1 MPTQPTIVVPV
12 YENILQSTAEFVFKY
27 CTNGSPDTDLSDEAL
42 NLSSCFILL
51 PSSQAVEQFIPAL
64 YASIPAEISAIIPP
78 WSGTLKNWAKSFI
91 VNPEPD
97 NQIIT
102 NHARQLLFIEALQ
115 QHSELF
121 KEENQWQVSQALLD
135 LFDDLQLNQQ
145 QLFTS
150 AEEWQEQ
157 LQQAYGLEDKNQH
170 LLYESKLVYTLW
182 HAWQQ
187 QLKESQ
193 LTDETADHIS
203 RLQNAAPV
211 LEQSCHFICV
221 GYSHYSRA
229 EQEFLQSLVTKNQC
243 QIIDYATDEKT
254 SDEVSDDVCDGASD
268 KVSEND
274 IRHKETSKNPFHH
287 FITQAFLS
295 GSTPLT
301 RRATNFAKQYTNDT
315 SLPFSTYLA
324 TNDEEQVRAI
334 DFFVRQNLLEGK
346 NNIAI
351 VSEDRKLSRR
361 LRALLERANVPLNDK
376 AGWSLATTQAS
387 TVVERWLECIE
398 EDFSAYPLLDCLKSP
413 FVKITSEITTADDYQ
428 KNIYRLEHDIIFHE
442 NIGSNIEQYKKHLK
456 NRLNRLTHWP
466 QNSYKELVNTLN
478 FIQNSASDLLA
489 LHANDKSGTDKSSSE
504 KKATNK
510 KILLSDFFNTLLNS
524 LDKLG
529 VLAEYQKD
537 DAGLRLLETFEHLKQ
552 SLNHADPLLSWQDCR
567 VWLGLALESEHF
579 TPPTTRSTV
588 QLMTLEQ
595 AAYLNFDCIIIAA
608 TESQHFPGSP
618 ASSPFFNQ
626 AVRASLELTTWKKQN
641 KLRKALFKQALLSA
655 PTILL
660 TACKE
665 ENGEE
670 KPVSPWLELL
680 INFYQLA
687 FDASTENK
695 QLMELVQSQHEV
707 STSNDTND
715 GTFNVVYKESE
726 LPDIASQTTSPLPV
740 DLIPERISAS
750 AYQRLI
756 NCPYQYFAADGLQ
769 LKPLEEIADE
779 LKKADYGERIH
790 LILQCFHNGHD
801 KYGKAFTPPI
811 TEENKTQA
819 EEFLSTLSE
828 KIFLQDLEDNILH
841 RSWLYRWQKHI
852 PAYISW
858 QIKHQIDW
866 SIFESEKNLE
876 VGLISNETALDIIKI
891 YGRLDRIDKNRQ
903 DNSQAIIDYKT
914 GKCANQEDVDIGENV
929 QLSTYALLD
938 KKASTVSYLSLDSS
952 FQKVETKAFLSGD
965 NLDQNR
971 EQNEQRLTELF
982 KQIHKQQSLPAWG
995 DDHVCRYCNFSGL
1008 CRKQEWEE

>member
-1 MPTQPTIVVPV
+1 MTTQSTIKVPP
-12 YENILQSTAEFVFKY
+12 YENILQLSAELIFKN
-27 CTNGSPDTDLSDEAL
+27 CTSNSLDITLSDEAL
-42 NLSSCFILL
+42 NLSSHFVLL
-51 PSSQAVEQFIPAL
+51 PSSQAVEQFIPTL
-64 YASIPAEISAIIPP
+64 YASLPANISAIIPP

-91 VNPEPD
+91 TNPKPD

-115 QHSELF
+115 QHSALF
-121 KEENQWQVSQALLD
+121 KEENQWQVAQALLD
-135 LFDDLQLNQQ
+135 LFDDLHLNQQ
-145 QLFTS
+145 HLFTS
-150 AEEWQEQ
+150 AEEWQDQ
-157 LQQAYGLEDKNQH
+157 LQQAYGLDDKNQH

-187 QLKESQ
+187 QLREGQ
-193 LTDETADHIS
+193 LTDETVDYID
-203 RLQNAAPV
+203 RLQNVASV
-211 LEQSCHFICV
+211 LQQPCHFICV

-229 EQEFLQSLVTKNQC
+229 EQDFLQSLVTKNQC
-243 QIIDYATDEKT
+243 QIIDYVTDEKT
-254 SDEVSDDVCDGASD
+254 NDDVRD
-268 KVSEND
+268 KTSENNTNHNE
-274 IRHKETSKNPFHH
+274 ISPNSFHH
-287 FITQAFLS
+287 FITQAFS
-295 GSTPLT
+295 SESAPLT
-301 RRATNFAKQYTNDT
+301 RRATNFAKQYTNNS

-324 TNDEEQVRAI
+324 TSDEEQVRAI
-334 DFFVRQNLLEGK
+334 DFFVRQNLLAGK

-361 LRALLERANVPLNDK
+361 LRALLERANAPLNDK

-413 FVKITSEITTADDYQ
+413 FVKITNEATSADDYQ
-428 KNIYRLEHDIIFHE
+428 KNVYRLEHDIIFHE
-442 NIGSNIEQYKKHLK
+442 SIGSNIEQYKKHLK

-489 LHANDKSGTDKSSSE
+489 LHDGNKNSGA
-504 KKATNK
+504 KKNGTNK
-510 KILLSDFFNTLLNS
+510 KILLSVFFNTLINS

-626 AVRASLELTTWKKQN
+626 AVRASLELTTWEKQS
-641 KLRKALFKQALLSA
+641 KQRKVLFKQTLLSA

-695 QLMELVQSQHEV
+695 QLLELVHSQYEV
-707 STSNDTND
+707 STNSHIDNNTFDTVC
-715 GTFNVVYKESE
+715 TKSE
-726 LPDIASQTTSPLPV
+726 LPNIASQTTSPLPV
-740 DLIPERISAS
+740 DLIPERVSAS

-779 LKKADYGERIH
+779 LKKSDYGERIH

-801 KYGKAFTPPI
+801 KYGKAFTAPI
-811 TEENKTQA
+811 TAENKTQA

-852 PAYISW
+852 PAYINW

-866 SIFESEKNLE
+866 IIFKSEKNLE
-876 VGLISNETALDIIKI
+876 VGLGKNDVNI

-914 GKCANQEDVDIGENV
+914 GKCANQEDVDIGENI

-938 KKASTVSYLSLDSS
+938 KDASIVSYLSLDSS
-952 FQKVETKAFLSGD
+952 NQKVETKAFLSGD
-965 NLDQNR
+965 NLDENR
-971 EQNEQRLTELF
+971 ELNEQRLTELF
-982 KQIHKQQSLPAWG
+982 KQIHKQQPLPAWG
-995 DDHVCRYCNFSGL
+995 DDNVCRYCNFSGL
-1008 CRKQEWEE
+1008 CRKQEWGE

>member
-1 MPTQPTIVVPV
+1 MSTQPIIDVPIDD
-12 YENILQSTAEFVFKY
+12 NILQSTAEFVFKH
-27 CTNGSPDTDLSDEAL
+27 CIDSGTNHSPDITLSSEAL
-42 NLSSCFILL
+42 NLSSYFVLL
-51 PSSQAVEQFIPAL
+51 PSPQAVEQFIPAL
-64 YASIPAEISAIIPP
+64 YASIPTKISAIIPP
-78 WSGTLKNWAKSFI
+78 WSGTLKNWAKNFT
-91 VNPEPD
+91 VNPEPN

-115 QHSELF
+115 RHPALF
-121 KEENQWQVSQALLD
+121 KEENQWQVAQALLD
-135 LFDDLQLNQQ
+135 LFDDLSLNQQ

-150 AEEWQEQ
+150 AEEWQDQ
-157 LQQAYGLEDKNQH
+157 LQQAYGLDDKNQH
-170 LLYESKLVYTLW
+170 LLHESKLVHTLW

-187 QLKESQ
+187 QLKDSQ
-193 LTDETADHIS
+193 LTDESADYIS
-203 RLQNAAPV
+203 RLQNAASA
-211 LEQSCHFICV
+211 LEQPCHFICV
-221 GYSHYSRA
+221 GYSQYSRV

-243 QIIDYATDEKT
+243 QIIDYATDEKI
-254 SDEVSDDVCDGASD
+254 SDNNIKHA
-268 KVSEND
+268 ENQQN
-274 IRHKETSKNPFHH
+274 SFHH
-287 FITQAFLS
+287 FVTQAFS
-295 GSTPLT
+295 SESAPL
-301 RRATNFAKQYTNDT
+301 RHRAIHFSKQHTNGVP
-315 SLPFSTYLA
+315 LPFSTYLA
-324 TNDEEQVRAI
+324 TSDEEQVCAI
-334 DFFVRQNLLEGK
+334 DFFVRQNLLERK

-351 VSEDRKLSRR
+351 ISEDRKLSRR
-361 LRALLERANVPLNDK
+361 LRALLERASVPLNDK

-413 FVKITSEITTADDYQ
+413 FVKITDGTTTTDDFQ

-442 NIGSNIEQYKKHLK
+442 NIASNIEQYKNHLK
-456 NRLNRLTHWP
+456 NRLNRLSHWP
-466 QNSYKELVNTLN
+466 QNSYKELINTLN
-478 FIQNSASDLLA
+478 FIQNSAKGLSA
-489 LHANDKSGTDKSSSE
+489 LRATD
-504 KKATNK
+504 K
-510 KILLSDFFNTLLNS
+510 KILLSDFFSTLLNS

-529 VLAEYQKD
+529 VLVEYKND
-537 DAGLRLLETFEHLKQ
+537 EAGLRLLETFEHLKQ

-579 TPPTTRSTV
+579 TPPTTRSAV

-626 AVRASLELTTWKKQN
+626 AVRASLELTTWEKQS
-641 KLRKALFKQALLSA
+641 KQRKALFKQTLLSA
-655 PTILL
+655 PTVLL

-680 INFYQLA
+680 IHFYQLA
-687 FDASTENK
+687 FNTSTENK
-695 QLMELVQSQHEV
+695 SLTELVQSQLAHPQQTHLQQVHSQQEA
-707 STSNDTND
+707 STNNNADD
-715 GTFNVVYKESE
+715 EAFNVIYNEGE
-726 LPDIASQTTSPLPV
+726 LPDIASPVTSPLPA
-740 DLIPERISAS
+740 DLVPERISAS

-779 LKKADYGERIH
+779 LKKSDYGERIH

-801 KYGKAFTPPI
+801 KYGKAFEPLI
-811 TEENKTQA
+811 SSENKAQA
-819 EEFLSTLSE
+819 EEFLATLSE
-828 KIFLQDLEDNILH
+828 KIFLQDMEDNILH

-858 QIKHQIDW
+858 QIKHQLDW
-866 SIFESEKNLE
+866 RIFESEKK
-876 VGLISNETALDIIKI
+876 LDVDLGTNNVMIV
-891 YGRLDRIDKNRQ
+891 GRLDRIDKNRQ

-914 GKCANQEDVDIGENV
+914 GKCANQEDVDIGENI

-938 KKASTVSYLSLDSS
+938 KDASTVSYLSLDSS
-952 FQKVETKAFLSGD
+952 YQKVETKAFLSGD
-965 NLDQNR
+965 NLNKNR

-982 KQIHKQQSLPAWG
+982 QQMHKQESLPAWG

-1008 CRKQEWEE
+1008 CRKQEWME